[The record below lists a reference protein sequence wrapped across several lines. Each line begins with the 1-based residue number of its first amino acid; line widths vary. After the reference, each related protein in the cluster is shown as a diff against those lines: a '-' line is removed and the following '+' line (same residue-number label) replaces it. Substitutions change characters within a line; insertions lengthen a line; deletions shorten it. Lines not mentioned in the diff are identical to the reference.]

1 MGQVGQQSGALPP
14 PPLQGGWGGGAR
26 RSRSARWGVTSSAK
40 PDQTHVFA
48 VEDDGDWSDLARP
61 SGENGGL
68 TMIEAAKI
76 YGVPLRDVRA
86 AYVWSD
92 LGKPDQ
98 WAVWYADPRTVRG
111 FFGKPEER
119 QVMASAAASRAITRA
134 ALLRER
140 LRQDKP

>member
-1 MGQVGQQSGALPP
+1 MTE
-14 PPLQGGWGGGAR
+14 PLEPI
-26 RSRSARWGVTSSAK
+26 SA
-40 PDQTHVFA
+40 D
-48 VEDDGDWSDLARP
+48 EDDWSDLARP
-61 SGENGGL
+61 CGENGGL

-111 FFGKPEER
+111 FFGKRDER
-119 QVMASAAASRAITRA
+119 QVMASAASSRAIKRA
-134 ALLRER
+134 AVLRER
-140 LRQDKP
+140 LKREEP